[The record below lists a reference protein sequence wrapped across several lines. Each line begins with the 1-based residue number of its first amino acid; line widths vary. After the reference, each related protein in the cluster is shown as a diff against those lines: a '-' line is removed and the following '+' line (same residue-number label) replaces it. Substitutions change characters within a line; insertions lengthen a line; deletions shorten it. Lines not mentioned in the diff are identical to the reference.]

1 MGPLFQLVK
10 SVLRSYPGIFSNPAV
25 DVLYLVVLVLIASQY
40 ARVQRTEERLYGT
53 ASNKA
58 FWQTLSAVGLGL
70 LGGLLA
76 SLLMVFIGVSVT
88 DSGIA
93 YLMPVALLLYLFSPR
108 LLCFSYAGGLA
119 ALSHLIFGWPKVNVP
134 ALMALVAC
142 LHAAEAFLILLSGHT
157 CSTPLYLSHENGD
170 VVGGFALQRFWPIPL
185 IVLLLIKVPD
195 LSQVPDLIYLP
206 DWWPLIKA
214 PDIPGPGHPVFAMM
228 PLIAALGYGDI
239 AIARAPRDKA
249 RITSRNLMLF
259 SIALLIL
266 SVAGSKWQPFAW
278 VATLF
283 APIGHELVI
292 RAGLRE
298 EYGQEPIYTPVQEG
312 VLLLDVAE
320 GSPAKRAGLKSGNI
334 IRLVDDVHVAD
345 RNSLEAALAGTSGP
359 VSLWIHDSRGSQALR
374 RVEVRR
380 EAGEELGIIPVPEP
394 DDKPMAGST
403 SEGPLLR
410 FIKNLIKGKAD
421 KDGEGRDGEGKDEE
435 GKGGEDGDGADNKGG
450 SDR

>member
-1 MGPLFQLVK
+1 VGPLFELVK
-10 SVLRSYPGIFSNPAV
+10 SVLRSYPGIFSNAAV
-25 DVLYLVVLVLIASQY
+25 DVLYLVVLGLIASQY
-40 ARVQRTEERLYGT
+40 ARIQRTEEKLYGT

-58 FWQTLSAVGLGL
+58 FWQTLTAVGLGL

-76 SLLMVFIGVSVT
+76 SLLLVFVGVSVT

-93 YLMPVALLLYLFSPR
+93 YLMPVALVLYLFSPR

-157 CSTPLYLSHENGD
+157 CSTPLYLSHENGE

-185 IVLLLIKVPD
+185 IVLFLIKVPD

-214 PDIPGPGHPVFAMM
+214 PDIPGPGEPVFAMM
-228 PLIAALGYGDI
+228 PIIAALGYGDI
-239 AIARAPRDKA
+239 ALARNPRDKA
-249 RITSRNLMLF
+249 KVTSKNLVLF
-259 SIALLIL
+259 SIILLIL
-266 SVAGSKWQPFAW
+266 SVAASKWQLFAW

-283 APIGHELVI
+283 APIGHEIVI

-298 EYGQEPIYTPVQEG
+298 EYGQKPMYTPVEEG

-320 GSPAKRAGLKSGNI
+320 GSPARDAGLRSGNV
-334 IRLVDDVHVAD
+334 IRLVNDVQISD
-345 RNSLEAALAGTSGP
+345 RRSLEAALEGTSGP
-359 VSLWIHDSRGSQALR
+359 LTLWISESRESGELR
-374 RVEVRR
+374 RAEVHR
-380 EAGEELGIIPVPEP
+380 ESDEALGLIPVPQP
-394 DDKPMAGST
+394 DDKAMAGS
-403 SEGPLLR
+403 SHEGPLLR
-410 FIKNLIKGKAD
+410 FIRNMI
-421 KDGEGRDGEGKDEE
+421 RGKD
-435 GKGGEDGDGADNKGG
+435 DNGQD
-450 SDR
+450 SDK